1 MPRLR
6 ALLPGEARH
15 TLVGRFEGTKEHPG
29 LAARL
34 RQLHTKFGAR
44 SRRVFL
50 VWTRSTGEE
59 RGEGTE
65 VELARVEVLPTPYIA
80 DLTAVALNPYSAGKL
95 PVGSIR
101 VDEVNATFTRDEL
114 TGRVVPGDDRKLSEQ
129 PDVDFFYEV
138 VEDGRGEDPAPRMRF
153 RLAAEPS
160 RTETNVC
167 WVLLLERASEDR
179 ARSGRSQLG
188 LDVDP

>member
-1 MPRLR
+1 VPRVR
-6 ALLPGEARH
+6 PITPGEARRS
-15 TLVGRFEGTKEHPG
+15 LVGKFSGSHARPG
-29 LAARL
+29 LADRL

-50 VWTRSTGEE
+50 VWTQATGEE
-59 RGEGTE
+59 RGDGTE
-65 VELARVEVLPTPYIA
+65 TELARVEVLPTPEIL

-101 VDEVNATFTRDEL
+101 VGEVSASFTRDEL
-114 TGRVVPGDDRKLSEQ
+114 TGYVVPGKSERL
-129 PDVDFFYEV
+129 PDLPAVDFFYEV

-167 WVLLLERASEDR
+167 WVLVLERASEDR

-188 LDVDP
+188 ADVDP

>member
-1 MPRLR
+1 MPRPRPLT
-6 ALLPGEARH
+6 PDEAKR
-15 TLVGRFEGTKEHPG
+15 TLVGKFSGTHATPG
-29 LAARL
+29 LADRL

-50 VWTRSTGEE
+50 VWTQATGEE

-65 VELARVEVLPTPYIA
+65 AELARVEVLPTPEIV
-80 DLTAVALNPYSAGKL
+80 DLTSVALNPYSAGKL

-101 VDEVNATFTRDEL
+101 VNEVSAAFVRDEL
-114 TGRVVPGDDRKLSEQ
+114 TGYTVPGQSSKLPDL

-138 VEDGRGEDPAPRMRF
+138 VEDGRGDSPAPRMRF

-160 RTETNVC
+160 RNETNVC
-167 WVLLLERASEDR
+167 WVLVLERSSEDR
-179 ARSGRSQLG
+179 ARSGQSQLG
-188 LDVDP
+188 PDVDP